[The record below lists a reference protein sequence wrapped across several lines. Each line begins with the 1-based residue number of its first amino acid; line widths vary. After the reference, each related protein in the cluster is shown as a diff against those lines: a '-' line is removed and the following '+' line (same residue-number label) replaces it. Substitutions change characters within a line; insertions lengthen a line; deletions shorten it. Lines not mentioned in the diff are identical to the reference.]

1 MSFLSHLSLKP
12 ANRSFAKNST
22 VFSYTLNLFLS
33 CMKDFLVYMEGQCL
47 SILHTSIDMLLFFV
61 LFFFFVFRQK
71 KAQAWRKPALTGES
85 IWKRRGPVQLLT
97 HRSNMWVTSF
107 LLLICLRGWEGCLQ
121 EDAKLTGRKGMR
133 RKEKFGQD
141 FLEMQRRCG
150 SEFDFHRGL
159 QERWALL

>member
-1 MSFLSHLSLKP
+1 MSFLSHLSLKS

-61 LFFFFVFRQK
+61 LFFFVFRQK

-107 LLLICLRGWEGCLQ
+107 SPSDLSAGVGRVSSGRCQTYWKKGNEKKREIWPRFLRNAE
-121 EDAKLTGRKGMR
+121 
-133 RKEKFGQD
+133 
-141 FLEMQRRCG
+141 EM
-150 SEFDFHRGL
+150 
-159 QERWALL
+159 WK